1 MLLCHCER
9 RTFGYR
15 RTLEDRGP
23 LISLFYLLSL
33 NEVLTH
39 SQSSPRTHTH
49 THCAHPLSVLPE
61 SCRQSVQHLITE
73 YLVLFHLSLSL
84 PPSFIPLSLC
94 LSLSLSTPF
103 SLSRTLS
110 HSLSPPPHSLSLAVS
125 LPLSLALSLSSSLS
139 ALSSRW
145 LLTLLS
151 G

>member
-84 PPSFIPLSLC
+84 PPSFI
-94 LSLSLSTPF
+94 
-103 SLSRTLS
+103 
-110 HSLSPPPHSLSLAVS
+110 SPYPSAS
-125 LPLSLALSLSSSLS
+125 LPLLL
-139 ALSSRW
+139 SRW
-145 LLTLLS
+145 LSSISSLRRALLS
-151 G
+151 NYRCPPESPLCPQSHLYVLLIHYPA